1 MLKKILG
8 TAGARL
14 INALLGFSILIVNT
28 NKLGTEGVGTIGL
41 IILSIT
47 IILLLNNF
55 VGGGALIYLIPRIDL
70 FKLFIPSYIW
80 AVFSA
85 ISGTYILKF
94 LNLIPV
100 EYTCH
105 ILLLSLIQTLSSINL
120 TVLLGNEKIKQ
131 YNIISVIQMLML
143 FLSLSFFIF
152 FIKKIEVISYVYSL
166 YIAYLTSFVLSLLL
180 IKKFLIFSPLSNF
193 GNVIKQIFKYGS
205 YVQFA
210 NIIQLLNY
218 RLSYYVING
227 FIGRAALGIYTAGN
241 QLSEGLWLVGKSVSM
256 VQYTK
261 ISNAKNEKYGKKLT
275 LSLLK
280 FTFTITFILVIII
293 LLLPEQVFGMIFSKE
308 FTQIKPVILS
318 LSIGIIAIAISMM
331 YSHFFSGTGRHYHNT
346 ISSAI
351 GLVFTLSLIFILVPK
366 YGITGAGITASISY
380 TASAIYQHI
389 VFIKITKTKLSDFFI
404 TKKDILFFFKEIKI
418 LLNQ

>member
-105 ILLLSLIQTLSSINL
+105 ILLLSLIQSLSSINL

-131 YNIISVIQMLML
+131 
-143 FLSLSFFIF
+143 
-152 FIKKIEVISYVYSL
+152 
-166 YIAYLTSFVLSLLL
+166 
-180 IKKFLIFSPLSNF
+180 
-193 GNVIKQIFKYGS
+193 
-205 YVQFA
+205 
-210 NIIQLLNY
+210 
-218 RLSYYVING
+218 
-227 FIGRAALGIYTAGN
+227 
-241 QLSEGLWLVGKSVSM
+241 
-256 VQYTK
+256 
-261 ISNAKNEKYGKKLT
+261 
-275 LSLLK
+275 
-280 FTFTITFILVIII
+280 
-293 LLLPEQVFGMIFSKE
+293 
-308 FTQIKPVILS
+308 
-318 LSIGIIAIAISMM
+318 
-331 YSHFFSGTGRHYHNT
+331 
-346 ISSAI
+346 
-351 GLVFTLSLIFILVPK
+351 
-366 YGITGAGITASISY
+366 
-380 TASAIYQHI
+380 
-389 VFIKITKTKLSDFFI
+389 
-404 TKKDILFFFKEIKI
+404 
-418 LLNQ
+418 